1 MESKEHMPWMAAMLA
16 TAVAFVAARYRG
28 QLLSDD
34 RLRRI
39 GVSLLA
45 LTLAIVA
52 GVSFLGILINKVAP
66 LE

>member
-1 MESKEHMPWMAAMLA
+1 MAAMLA
-16 TAVAFVAARYRG
+16 TGVAFVAGRYRG

-45 LTLAIVA
+45 LTLALVA